1 MHISIR
7 QITSKKVCGNN
18 VDFLTSE
25 ITPIK
30 IRENQRGLF
39 DHLNVSKKG
48 TWKQRAFCDHR
59 DSIEKSMW
67 K

>member
-30 IRENQRGLF
+30 IREKQRGLF
-39 DHLNVSKKG
+39 DNLNVSKKG